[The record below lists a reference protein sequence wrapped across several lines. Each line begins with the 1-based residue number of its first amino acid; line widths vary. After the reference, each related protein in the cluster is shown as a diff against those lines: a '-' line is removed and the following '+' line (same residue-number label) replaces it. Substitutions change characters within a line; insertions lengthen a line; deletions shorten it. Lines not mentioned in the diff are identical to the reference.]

1 MKPLSVQTIHALAE
15 AVSGGSAND
24 NRAPIGHYRSGPK
37 IERFF
42 GALNIEL
49 RIGNASRVPTVIDV
63 LSNVNLTDTEAI
75 VRVLEAVSDPRDFP
89 DEPEKNQAVVD
100 YLNSRLKFDG
110 YELRSNGKLWKL
122 FTVGTGSSVAA
133 ASFGTAIT
141 GLDFQSVE
149 ADLQRA
155 LSQADADPQDAIT
168 SACSTVESVCKC
180 ILDEMGREYPAKQD
194 IRGLVTEVS
203 KHLNLSPGR
212 DDLPTEWAADIK
224 QILGGLASVTG
235 GIGALRTH
243 AGDAHGRG
251 KRTSPVD
258 ARIARLA
265 IHAAST
271 VSLFFIETWN
281 RLK

>member
-1 MKPLSVQTIHALAE
+1 MKPFSIKTIHALAE
-15 AVSGGSAND
+15 AVSGGSASD
-24 NRAPIGHYRSGPK
+24 IRPPIGHYRSGNK
-37 IERFF
+37 LERFF
-42 GALNIEL
+42 GELNIEL
-49 RIGNASRVPTVIDV
+49 KMGNASRVPTVIDV

-75 VRVLEAVSDPRDFP
+75 VRVLEAVSDPHDFL
-89 DEPEKNQAVVD
+89 DEPEKHRAVVD
-100 YLNSRLKFDG
+100 YLNARLKFDG
-110 YELRSNGKLWKL
+110 YELRSNGIQCKLL
-122 FTVGTGSSVAA
+122 PVGTCSVAA
-133 ASFGTAIT
+133 TSFGTAIS
-141 GLDFQSVE
+141 GLDYQSVE

-155 LSQADADPQDAIT
+155 LNQADTDPQDAIT

-180 ILDEMGREYPAKQD
+180 ILDEMNLGYPAKQD

-212 DDLPTEWAADIK
+212 DDLPKEWASDIK

-251 KRTSPVD
+251 KRTVPVD

-281 RLK
+281 RLR